1 MSNSIDPNSPA
12 AGPAGVSGE
21 TPQTNS
27 GPVDPNLINVL
38 TLKLAM
44 LKKTPGMSPQVISA
58 LEKQLDEFKAGSLS
72 AEDAGQAFDEAISN
86 LVHDSETDAAGV
98 ITTILAQNWSEEVHN
113 PLLDK
118 LKKDGEDQNNS

>member
-1 MSNSIDPNSPA
+1 MPNPIDPKSPA
-12 AGPAGVSGE
+12 AAPAGVSGE

-27 GPVDPNLINVL
+27 GPIDPNLINVL

-44 LKKTPGMSPQVISA
+44 LKKTPGMSPQVIAA

-72 AEDAGQAFDEAISN
+72 AEAAGQAFDEAISN
-86 LVHDSETDAAGV
+86 LVHDSETDAMGA
-98 ITTILAQNWSEEVHN
+98 ITTILANNWAEKVHN

-118 LKKDGEDQNNS
+118 LKKDGEDQDKN